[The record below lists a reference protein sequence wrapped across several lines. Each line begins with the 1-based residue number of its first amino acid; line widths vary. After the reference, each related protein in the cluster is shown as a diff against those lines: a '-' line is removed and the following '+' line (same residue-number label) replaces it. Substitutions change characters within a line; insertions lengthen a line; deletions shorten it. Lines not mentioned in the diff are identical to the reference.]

1 MERNVREFL
10 KETGAHGLKARG
22 VLSPH
27 RRYNYLL
34 QGVNVTPL
42 IRLMRE
48 RGVSKLTSHDGK
60 WFLTAEGTFSNPKSR
75 ESKSGLVKHLKLAGN
90 VFWGQNAYINPYFD
104 VMPEGLTTCFVSSS
118 VRPFARITFD
128 PEIMGGKPCIRGLEV
143 TVGTIVGMIAEGHSA
158 GEVLHSC
165 PYLEAEDIREALAY
179 AAKKV
184 SQVNTYIFRLEVE
197 QDDDGRWGADVPVLP
212 GCNAWGYT
220 REEALEA
227 LRVNTQDFLEV
238 IEESNDLLPPE
249 AEEESRLMSGEVVTV
264 AL

>member
-42 IRLMRE
+42 IGVMRE
-48 RGVSKLTSHDGK
+48 RGVTKLTSHDGN
-60 WFLTAEGTFSNPKSR
+60 WFLTAEGIFSNPKSR
-75 ESKSGLVKHLKLAGN
+75 ESKSGLVKDLKLAGN
-90 VFWGQNAYINPYFD
+90 VFWGQNAYINPFFD
-104 VMPEGLTTCFVSSS
+104 LMPEDPATRFVSSS
-118 VRPFARITFD
+118 IRPFARITFD
-128 PEIMGGKPCIRGLEV
+128 PEIMGGKPCIRGLAV
-143 TVGTIVGMIAEGHSA
+143 TVGAIVGMIAEGRSA
-158 GEVLHSC
+158 EEVLHSC

-179 AAKKV
+179 AAKKA

-197 QDDDGRWGADVPVLP
+197 QDHDGRWGADVPVLP

-220 REEALEA
+220 KEEALEA

-238 IEESNDLLPPE
+238 MEEFNDPLPTE
-249 AEEESRLMSGEVVTV
+249 AEEETRSMSGRVVTV
-264 AL
+264 VL